1 MVQNIQVKEKNPD
14 PLSQSVKR
22 FDHVTSKLLVSVH
35 IYSPKI
41 IFHRYG
47 KTI

>member
-1 MVQNIQVKEKNPD
+1 MVQNIQVKFKKKTD

-22 FDHVTSKLLVSVH
+22 FDHVTCKLLVSVH

-41 IFHRYG
+41 IFHR
-47 KTI
+47 